1 MAVTIACPHC
11 GAAGSAPEQIV
22 GQQVRCSKCKQSF
35 MAGGPP
41 PAPPPMPPMADE
53 RRSPS
58 GPFPTSRDYPD
69 DVDVRRPTGPTGSS
83 VFVEFLTF
91 RKMVTPTLIIIL
103 FWVLVAFILLGALFA
118 FFAAIFSGGGI
129 GPILAVFF
137 VSLLGV
143 PFAILMARIYC
154 ELMIVVFRLYEAMAE
169 IRNHLKEKQ

>member
-41 PAPPPMPPMADE
+41 PGPPPPMMDEVRPQSGPIPRPRDSADE
-53 RRSPS
+53 
-58 GPFPTSRDYPD
+58 
-69 DVDVRRPTGPTGSS
+69 VDVRRPPAPAGSS
-83 VFVEFLTF
+83 VFIEFLTF

-118 FFAAIFSGGGI
+118 FIAGIFSGGGI
-129 GPILAVFF
+129 GTIVSVFF
-137 VSLLGV
+137 VLLLGV
-143 PFAILMARIYC
+143 PFGILMARIYC
-154 ELMIVVFRLYEAMAE
+154 ELMIVVFRLYETMAE
-169 IRNHLKEKQ
+169 IRNHLKEQQ